1 MEIDKNLKN
10 ELLSLNDE
18 TLKNLVNTVAKSAG
32 INMSKSA
39 IGKSD
44 IEKIRSVISNAT
56 NKDAQEAL
64 KILGGKENAENIINK
79 LKNTGNV

>member
-1 MEIDKNLKN
+1 MQIDKNLKK

-32 INMSKSA
+32 INMSNSVIEKT
-39 IGKSD
+39 D
-44 IEKIRSVISNAT
+44 IEKIRTVIANAT
-56 NKDAQEAL
+56 NNDAEEAL

-79 LKNTGNV
+79 LKNTGNI